1 MHNTNTL
8 TQRDEQ
14 MHVAFFQLASCGLL
28 LYTGVEHQHKGLK
41 EWGFKLLLIL
51 VGAYGIITAIHIK
64 GII

>member
-1 MHNTNTL
+1 
-8 TQRDEQ
+8 